1 LSGPDG
7 ANAPARTTRKI
18 NPAAGFSNE
27 FQRRNAAFLT
37 LLAPN
42 FPAKLLVA
50 EQMTR

>member
-1 LSGPDG
+1 M
-7 ANAPARTTRKI
+7 ARARRHRQQEKLI
-18 NPAAGFSNE
+18 RRRVFSNE